1 LLNQLRQLVGVGA
14 DSVAQTAEVVIIDD
28 EPAARYVMSKLLC
41 AKPCRVLEAENG
53 TDALRMIKASS
64 PQLILLDLNMPDI
77 SGFEILNRLKTDAS
91 TQAIPVAVVT
101 SAILSAAER
110 SLLKEQ
116 TCAIIN
122 KSALS
127 GERIDQ
133 LWQEVLGE
141 EKA

>member
-1 LLNQLRQLVGVGA
+1 
-14 DSVAQTAEVVIIDD
+14 VARAAEVVIIDD

-53 TDALRMIKASS
+53 TDGLRVVKASS

-77 SGFEILNRLKTDAS
+77 SGFEVLNRLKNDAS

-101 SAILSAAER
+101 SAVLSDAQR
-110 SLLKEQ
+110 SLLEEQ

-141 EKA
+141 